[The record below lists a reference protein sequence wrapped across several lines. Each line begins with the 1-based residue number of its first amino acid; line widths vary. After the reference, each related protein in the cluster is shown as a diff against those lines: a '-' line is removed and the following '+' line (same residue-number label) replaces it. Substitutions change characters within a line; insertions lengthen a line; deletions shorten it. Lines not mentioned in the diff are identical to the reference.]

1 MKKNSQNRTPRPR
14 NEYDEQVIQL
24 DRVTRVVAGG
34 RRMRFRAAVV
44 IGNRK
49 GKVGMGI
56 AKSDEVSTAVRKA
69 VNQAKKNL
77 IDVALF
83 KDTIAHRV
91 KSKFKSSL
99 VILMPAYTGTGVIA
113 GGSVRTVIELA
124 GIGNILTK
132 SHRSNNKLNTAYA
145 TLQALKELRFV
156 EEPVAPAVEEAAPAK
171 K

>member
-1 MKKNSQNRTPRPR
+1 MKKNSPRTPRPR
-14 NEYDEQVIQL
+14 SEFEEQVIQV

-44 IGNRK
+44 VGNRK

-56 AKSDEVSTAVRKA
+56 AKSDEVATAVKKA

-77 IDVALF
+77 IEVNLF
-83 KDTIAHRV
+83 KDTIGHKI

-99 VILMPAYTGTGVIA
+99 VLLMPAYTGTGVIA
-113 GGSVRTVIELA
+113 GGSVRTVVELA
-124 GIGNILTK
+124 GIANILTK
-132 SHRSNNKLNTAYA
+132 AHRSNNKLNTAYA
-145 TLQALKELRFV
+145 TLQALAELRKV
-156 EEPVAPAVEEAAPAK
+156 EEPQKEEDSAK